1 MADSTA
7 PSSAAA
13 PPASDASA
21 PTPAA
26 AEQDHLAHGI
36 RALALKKWADACD
49 HLAQAVE
56 ASTEKHG
63 ELAPENVESLVLY
76 GKALLGSAIAQSA
89 VLGGAAPQDA
99 PPDAPAA
106 GPSSAAAGPAASTS
120 SAAAGPSNPKFHFGG
135 DGEDDDGAEGGDD
148 EEEEGEGGE
157 EHEGDESAAPGADR
171 EDDLESAFQALEV
184 ARTILQREV
193 DAAESALAC
202 AREEAGKDALV
213 AERRAKKEKLAD
225 VHRLL
230 GDVATESEQFDAA
243 VDEYSA
249 ALSALTPVLAPHDRA
264 LSELHMLIALALD
277 FVPEA
282 TARAVAHAEKAKGVL
297 LLRLAE
303 LERVPEKEREDKARR
318 EIDDIKSLM
327 GDVDM
332 KIEDLRT
339 VPEAPAPSAADSALE
354 ALLRQSQ
361 GVMAQAAASGSVN
374 DLTSLVKRKKK
385 APAAAAG
392 KVVSEEVHPKAEGAK
407 GGEEENSFKVEAQK
421 EEEAAAGEG
430 AKRKAEDSAEADGA
444 DAKKVKVEE

>member
-1 MADSTA
+1 MADS
-7 PSSAAA
+7 AAVSPP
-13 PPASDASA
+13 PPASDAS
-21 PTPAA
+21 TSNAA
-26 AEQDHLAHGI
+26 TADQDHLAHGI
-36 RALALKKWADACD
+36 RALALKRWSDACD

-63 ELAPENVESLVLY
+63 ELAPENVEALVLY

-89 VLGGAAPQDA
+89 VLGGAAPQDTA
-99 PPDAPAA
+99 PGATFPTHTYAAGSSAAAA
-106 GPSSAAAGPAASTS
+106 GPSASTS
-120 SAAAGPSNPKFHFGG
+120 GAAAGPSNPKFHFSG
-135 DGEDDDGAEGGDD
+135 DAEEEDDEDD
-148 EEEEGEGGE
+148 EGEGDE
-157 EHEGDESAAPGADR
+157 PQEGDESAAPGVDR

-193 DAAESALAC
+193 DAAESALEREAKEPTVDT
-202 AREEAGKDALV
+202 ARKDALEKDRKV
-213 AERRAKKEKLAD
+213 KKEKLAD

-249 ALSALTPVLAPHDRA
+249 ALSGLSRVLAPHDRA
-264 LSELHMLIALALD
+264 LSESHMLIALALD
-277 FVPEA
+277 FVPNA
-282 TARAVAHAEKAKGVL
+282 TARAVSHAEKAKGVL

-303 LERVPEKEREDKARR
+303 LERVPAEEREDKAKR
-318 EIDDIKSLM
+318 EIEDIKSLM

-339 VPEAPAPSAADSALE
+339 VPEAPAPTAADAALE

-385 APAAAAG
+385 APAAR
-392 KVVSEEVHPKAEGAK
+392 VVSEEVRPAEDARGGA
-407 GGEEENSFKVEAQK
+407 EENIIKLEPPK
-421 EEEAAAGEG
+421 EEGVPAEG
-430 AKRKAEDSAEADGA
+430 AKRKAEDTAEAGGA
-444 DAKKVKVEE
+444 DAKKAKVET